1 MYVVRQSQSMGRSVR
16 SVGGVLAL
24 RLTRDRCA
32 GCWQCCACA
41 LRGLKRSQAEPVSL
55 PDLKLALRP
64 EPPPS
69 PLPHT
74 HSHTHQH
81 THTPHTPAP
90 PLATTLRA
98 ARRVSD
104 VPQLTRTHHVAGAW
118 SVSGGSNLRL
128 SPGPESLEPPRAL
141 GPPQAGRAP
150 PHLPH
155 RRSAAVARAR
165 GLAASPPRRRL
176 CAAPRRA
183 APAARSLPTRVYLRH
198 AFRKPLNP
206 GLTR

>member
-1 MYVVRQSQSMGRSVR
+1 VVRQSQSMGRSVR

-74 HSHTHQH
+74 HTHTHTSTHTHHTHQH
-81 THTPHTPAP
+81 HHLLPRCAP
-90 PLATTLRA
+90 PDVSVTCLNSHARTMSRA
-98 ARRVSD
+98 PGQSPE
-104 VPQLTRTHHVAGAW
+104 VPICASRPA
-118 SVSGGSNLRL
+118 
-128 SPGPESLEPPRAL
+128 PRAL
-141 GPPQAGRAP
+141 SPPGLWALPRQGERRRISPTAAQP
-150 PHLPH
+150 PWQEPE
-155 RRSAAVARAR
+155 
-165 GLAASPPRRRL
+165 ASPPRRL
-176 CAAPRRA
+176 AAASAPRRA
-183 APAARSLPTRVYLRH
+183 APRPPRAPFPRGYT
-198 AFRKPLNP
+198 
-206 GLTR
+206 